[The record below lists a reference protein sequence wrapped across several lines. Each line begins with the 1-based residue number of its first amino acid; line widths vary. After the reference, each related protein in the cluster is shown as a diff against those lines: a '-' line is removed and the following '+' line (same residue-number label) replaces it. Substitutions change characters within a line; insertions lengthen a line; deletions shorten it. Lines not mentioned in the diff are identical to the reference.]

1 MKTQKTNRKMRD
13 ICPTLSVII
22 LNINGL
28 NSSIKGRYLDKNF
41 LNVDLLSVRDTY

>member
-1 MKTQKTNRKMRD
+1 MKNKMKTQKTNRKMRD

-28 NSSIKGRYLDKNF
+28 NNPIKMYRLAKGYLKK
-41 LNVDLLSVRDTY
+41 